1 MAFAQTTT
9 FKYSKCFWRRSV
21 THGDTLP
28 IVTSYDH
35 CPLCGSPTTTTS
47 RIASPFDHA
56 LGALPL
62 AAALAA
68 GALALDTLLKLAGKK
83 ST

>member
-1 MAFAQTTT
+1 MPVAQTTT
-9 FKYSKCFWRRSV
+9 FKCTKCFWRRSV

-28 IVTSYDH
+28 IVPSYDH

-47 RIASPFDHA
+47 RFAGPFDHVLGAMPLALA
-56 LGALPL
+56 LG
-62 AAALAA
+62 A

-83 ST
+83 GD